1 MVVVTEEGSVTSN
14 NHTTTGDGDGYGD
27 GLNTGDGSD
36 SDGEEL
42 DNFENDD
49 DEDDEFPV
57 SVFGV
62 EEKKRL
68 EKQREARRLSIQE
81 KESLR
86 ESRVIFFRMK
96 EQMSPEQLRRIRLV
110 MGKLIALSPPVS
122 DDRSKLA
129 KAFVV
134 WSEKLPLYLK
144 CNELRHQFDE
154 RGIALEVLRDS
165 YYRDVL
171 RCDIHFLYNY
181 IIIPQYYM
189 P

>member
-1 MVVVTEEGSVTSN
+1 MSVSPFEEGRGVKEDVVSDLDNDDKGSN
-14 NHTTTGDGDGYGD
+14 GSSDNQDEEMDDFEIPDNNEGGGDGGD
-27 GLNTGDGSD
+27 D
-36 SDGEEL
+36 DGEEEEEEE
-42 DNFENDD
+42 DEN
-49 DEDDEFPV
+49 DEFPV

-68 EKQREARRLSIQE
+68 EKEREKRRQSIRLE

-110 MGKLIALSPPVS
+110 MGKLIAMSPPIA
-122 DDRSKLA
+122 DDRAKLA
-129 KAFVV
+129 KAFVI
-134 WSEKLPLYLK
+134 WAEKLPLFLK
-144 CNELRHQFDE
+144 CDELRRQFDE

-171 RCDIHFLYNY
+171 R
-181 IIIPQYYM
+181 
-189 P
+189 